1 MKRRT
6 RRIFPFLCA
15 MLIVLVNIACE
26 KVSFDKPQH
35 TDTPEQPGDNDD
47 NDDDDADKTCGI
59 DVQVTPFVITR
70 SVEYPPSSDK
80 ITFAVFDSNRKR
92 VGMALQR
99 RDEMEDFGHWHH
111 DFKPGKYSLIIIAHH
126 TIKDVEIT
134 TPDSV
139 CFANEF
145 VMETYSKKIDFELK
159 EGETQL
165 MPVTLDCITTKL
177 KMQFVDS
184 MPMDA
189 RSIKVIVP
197 KGDFF
202 FNPSTGFAISN
213 HPEALFFAV
222 PDSVR
227 GKAGHTIYINRFL
240 MQKTDVIDLTAT
252 IINFEGDEVK
262 SYQLNGIQAEIGKTK
277 EIEVK

>member
-6 RRIFPFLCA
+6 RRIFPLLCA

-59 DVQVTPFVITR
+59 DVQVAPFVITR

-80 ITFAVFDSNRKR
+80 LTFAVFDSNRKR

-99 RDEMEDFGHWHH
+99 RDEMEDFGHWHQN
-111 DFKPGKYSLIIIAHH
+111 FKPGKYSLAIIAHH
-126 TIKDVEIT
+126 TKDDVKIANL
-134 TPDSV
+134 DSV
-139 CFANEF
+139 FFADEF
-145 VMETYSKKIDFELK
+145 VMDTYSKVIDFELK
-159 EGETQL
+159 EGENRSIQ
-165 MPVTLDCITTKL
+165 VELDCVTAKIQL
-177 KMQFVDS
+177 KFSDV

-189 RSIKVIVP
+189 KSIRVFVHN
-197 KGDFF
+197 GCSS
-202 FNPSTGFAISN
+202 FNPLTGYAVIDK
-213 HPEALFFAV
+213 ADMIIYTV
-222 PDSVR
+222 PDSVL
-227 GKAGHTIYINRFL
+227 GKSGHSIYVNRFL
-240 MQKTDVIDLTAT
+240 SHKSDVINMTVS
-252 IINFEGDEVK
+252 IISQFEDIK
-262 SYQLNGIQAEIGKTK
+262 TYQLNGIQAEIGKTS

>member
-6 RRIFPFLCA
+6 RRIFPLLCA

-35 TDTPEQPGDNDD
+35 TDTPEQPGDDDD

-59 DVQVTPFVITR
+59 DVQVAPFVITR

-80 ITFAVFDSNRKR
+80 LTFAVFDSNRKC

-99 RDEMEDFGHWHH
+99 RDKMEDFGHWHQN
-111 DFKPGKYSLIIIAHH
+111 FKPGKYSLIIIGHN
-126 TIKDVEIT
+126 TLKDVEIANL
-134 TPDSV
+134 DSV
-139 CFANEF
+139 RFF
-145 VMETYSKKIDFELK
+145 DDIIRETYSKKIDFELK
-159 EGETQL
+159 EGETL
-165 MPVTLDCITTKL
+165 SMPVTLDCITTKL
-177 KMQFVDS
+177 KMQFVDAI
-184 MPMDA
+184 PMDV
-189 RSIKVIVP
+189 RSISVVVS
-197 KGDFF
+197 KGYYF
-202 FNPSTGFAISN
+202 FNPSTGFALYN
-213 HPEALFFAV
+213 HPERIVFDV

-240 MQKTDVIDLTAT
+240 TKKTDVIDLTA
-252 IINFEGDEVK
+252 IITDIVGDDVK
-262 SYQLNGIQAEIGKTK
+262 SYQLTGIQAEIGKTS

>member
-59 DVQVTPFVITR
+59 DVQVAPFVITR

-80 ITFAVFDSNRKR
+80 LTFAVFDSNRKR

-111 DFKPGKYSLIIIAHH
+111 DFKPGKYSLIIIGHN
-126 TIKDVEIT
+126 TLKDVEIANL
-134 TPDSV
+134 DSV
-139 CFANEF
+139 GFF
-145 VMETYSKKIDFELK
+145 DDIIRETYSKKIDFELK
-159 EGETQL
+159 AGETL
-165 MPVTLDCITTKL
+165 SMPVTLDCITTKL
-177 KMQFVDS
+177 KMQFVDA

-189 RSIKVIVP
+189 RSIRVILS
-197 KGDFF
+197 KGDYL
-202 FNPSTGFAISN
+202 FNPLTGFALSN
-213 HPEALFFAV
+213 LPKPLYFTV

-262 SYQLNGIQAEIGKTK
+262 SYQQNGIQAEIGKTS
-277 EIEVK
+277 EIKVK

>member
-59 DVQVTPFVITR
+59 DVQVAPFVITR

-80 ITFAVFDSNRKR
+80 LSFAVFDSNRKR

-99 RDEMEDFGHWHH
+99 RDKMEDFGHWHQN
-111 DFKPGKYSLIIIAHH
+111 FKPGKYSLIIIGHN
-126 TIKDVEIT
+126 TLKDVEIANL
-134 TPDSV
+134 DSV
-139 CFANEF
+139 RFF
-145 VMETYSKKIDFELK
+145 DDIIKETYSKKIDFELK
-159 EGETQL
+159 EGETL
-165 MPVTLDCITTKL
+165 SMPVTLDCITTKL
-177 KMQFVDS
+177 KLQFVDAI
-184 MPMDA
+184 PMDV
-189 RSIKVIVP
+189 RSISVVVS
-197 KGDFF
+197 KGYYL
-202 FNPSTGFAISN
+202 FNPSTGFALYN
-213 HPEALFFAV
+213 HPERIVFDV

-240 MQKTDVIDLTAT
+240 TKKTDVIDLTA
-252 IINFEGDEVK
+252 IITDIVGEDSK
-262 SYQLNGIQAEIGKTK
+262 TYQLNGIQAEIGKTS